1 MADAKNKPSLPTSP
15 FLFLLHSPFRVVLGV
30 RSMGVVGKVQVI
42 SEDAAHRD
50 VSGPTGF
57 PSSAVHINLGSTT
70 RALCKA
76 DI

>member
-1 MADAKNKPSLPTSP
+1 M
-15 FLFLLHSPFRVVLGV
+15 
-30 RSMGVVGKVQVI
+30 VGKVQVI